1 MPGELEVAGVGKGR
15 RNLEQEMTTTK
26 DSKKLVQAR
35 IDHAK
40 AIGDY
45 QAAWNANDTTAIAV
59 TWGAVKETRKI
70 VKHLVKGTGKKK

>member
-1 MPGELEVAGVGKGR
+1 
-15 RNLEQEMTTTK
+15 MTTTK

-45 QAAWNANDTTAIAV
+45 LAGWSANDTTAIAL
-59 TWGAVKETRKI
+59 I
-70 VKHLVKGTGKKK
+70 VLQSRLQPTFSPRPF